1 MKLIGLVRNENMKLY
16 NMRSTWILLCVSF
29 LSIIMVLLLT
39 TLQSQ
44 PPSDYWT
51 VTFNLFQTENQI
63 LYVIL
68 ILFVSQIINYEF
80 SYGTA
85 KLLFIRPTSRLQ
97 IMFAKW
103 VSAVQFSFLVLVF
116 NLVSCMLLA
125 LPMSAAIVP
134 LTTDDLHQLYFL
146 FGIKLAAFI
155 CYATLF
161 FALAVMI
168 RSTAVF
174 IIMSI
179 VLMGSLQSLPSMII
193 FPQTGFLFSAGC
205 WILFCG
211 SILIV
216 ALTRFKKSD
225 I

>member
-16 NMRSTWILLCVSF
+16 NMRSTWIMLCVSF

-44 PPSDYWT
+44 PLSDYWT

-97 IMFAKW
+97 IMIAKW
-103 VSAVQFSFLVLVF
+103 VSAVQFSFLVLIF

-125 LPMSAAIVP
+125 LPMSAIAP

-146 FGIKLAAFI
+146 FAIKLAAFI

-168 RSTAVF
+168 RNTAVF
-174 IIMSI
+174 IIMSL

-205 WILFCG
+205 WVLFCG
-211 SILIV
+211 SILIF

>member
-1 MKLIGLVRNENMKLY
+1 MKLIRLVRNENMKLY
-16 NMRSTWILLCVSF
+16 HMRSTWVMLCTSFVSILT
-29 LSIIMVLLLT
+29 VLLLT
-39 TLQSQ
+39 TFQSQ
-44 PPSDYWT
+44 PFSDYWT

-80 SYGTA
+80 SHGTA
-85 KLLFIRPTSRLQ
+85 KLLFIRPIPRLQ
-97 IMFAKW
+97 IMLAKW
-103 VSAVQFSFLVLVF
+103 VSAVQFAFLILIF

-125 LPMSAAIVP
+125 LPMSALAP
-134 LTTDDLHQLYFL
+134 LAEDNLQQLYFL
-146 FGIKLAAFI
+146 FAIKLAAFI

-161 FALAVMI
+161 FALAILI
-168 RSTAVF
+168 RNAALF
-174 IIMSI
+174 IIMSL

-205 WILFCG
+205 WAIFCG